1 MMVADLKLLLQA
13 LLNLNLLSKKT
24 AQQQQEIHRKLL
36 MVLHAF
42 CSLDVML
49 QLSLVVKFMAAF

>member
-1 MMVADLKLLLQA
+1 MVADLKLLLQA

-24 AQQQQEIHRKLL
+24 VQQQQEIHRKLL